1 MGIHVY
7 ASALDARAR
16 SGVTNEPMS
25 QVSDQDLYA
34 IEVQCQHCYS

>member
-16 SGVTNEPMS
+16 SGVTHEPYVTGEWS
-25 QVSDQDLYA
+25 GPLSD
-34 IEVQCQHCYS
+34 